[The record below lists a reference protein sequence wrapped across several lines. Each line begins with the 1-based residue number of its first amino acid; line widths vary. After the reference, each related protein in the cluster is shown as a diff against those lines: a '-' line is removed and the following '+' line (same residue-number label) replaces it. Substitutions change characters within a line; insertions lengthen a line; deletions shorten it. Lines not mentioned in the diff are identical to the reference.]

1 MRPGGSLEHRI
12 FSATV
17 LLMLIWLVSLSVA
30 HGGVAATPRLEIVSV
45 IVPSEVPYDKPVP
58 VRVTVM
64 HAENATPS
72 VSVYYWVMSESSD
85 IASGWRIV
93 AAKPVQAIRE
103 WNMTTTVY
111 AADLPSQVFEDVLS
125 YGTKLVVW
133 VEAVL
138 ESISVSTAP
147 ERDKWDPYALQG
159 KFAVDIADPYP
170 PAIESVVQEP
180 QQPTSSDQVLVMV
193 KLKKNPLGAG
203 MARADLEYSV
213 NGALPGTIV
222 AMLESGA
229 GVFEGTIPAEAN
241 GTSVTYRI
249 SALDEA
255 GNKVVGDW
263 IRYSVGPSE
272 AEKQAAEQVKAQ
284 QQQMLQRYLA
294 LAAAVIVVVIAV
306 IAYLR
311 RARLKGYLKSRG
323 VSLKGAYDTF
333 TVSAVISILVVA
345 WTAYS
350 IIQYG
355 HIWLGLAA
363 LLVEVELMA
372 LLDPRIHTVF
382 GLFSTPKSNVVL
394 DSLRSPGTPL
404 LASAY
409 LLLFVGI
416 LSTLCIYVA
425 GFVDRQ
431 GFLAITDF
439 FASYALVL
447 VALAALVR
455 YLAYRQFRT
464 QANQN

>member
-1 MRPGGSLEHRI
+1 MLERRI
-12 FSATV
+12 FSAALLLILVWLPTLGTV
-17 LLMLIWLVSLSVA
+17 GVA
-30 HGGVAATPRLEIVSV
+30 HGVAAATPRLEIVSV

-72 VSVYYWVMSESSD
+72 VSVYYWVMSESKE
-85 IASGWRIV
+85 ITSGWRIF

-103 WNMTTTVY
+103 WDMTATVY
-111 AADLPSQVFEDVLS
+111 AADLPSQVFGDVLS

-138 ESISVSTAP
+138 QSISVSTVP

-159 KFAVDIADPYP
+159 KFVVDVTDPYP
-170 PAIESVVQEP
+170 PAIDTITQEP
-180 QQPTSSDQVLVMV
+180 KQPTSSDQVLVTV
-193 KLKKNPLGAG
+193 KLKKDPLGARIA
-203 MARADLEYSV
+203 MADLEYSM
-213 NGALPGTIV
+213 NGALPGTTV
-222 AMLESGA
+222 AMLESNP
-229 GVFEGTIPAEAN
+229 GVFEGTIPAEAS
-241 GTSVTYRI
+241 GTSVAYRI

-255 GNKVVGDW
+255 GNRVVGDW
-263 IRYSVGPSE
+263 IGYSVNPSE
-272 AEKQAAEQVKAQ
+272 AEKQAAEQVKIQ

-294 LAAAVIVVVIAV
+294 LAAAVIVVVISLIV
-306 IAYLR
+306 YLR
-311 RARLKGYLKSRG
+311 RARVKGYLKSRG
-323 VSLKGAYDTF
+323 VSFRGAYDTF
-333 TVSAVISILVVA
+333 AVSAVISILVVA
-345 WTAYS
+345 WTSYS
-350 IIQYG
+350 IMQYG
-355 HIWLGLAA
+355 HVWLGLAA
-363 LLVEVELMA
+363 LVVEVELMA
-372 LLDPRIHTVF
+372 LLDPRIRTVF

-425 GFVDRQ
+425 GFLDRQ

-447 VALAALVR
+447 VGLAALVR

-464 QANQN
+464 LPNQT